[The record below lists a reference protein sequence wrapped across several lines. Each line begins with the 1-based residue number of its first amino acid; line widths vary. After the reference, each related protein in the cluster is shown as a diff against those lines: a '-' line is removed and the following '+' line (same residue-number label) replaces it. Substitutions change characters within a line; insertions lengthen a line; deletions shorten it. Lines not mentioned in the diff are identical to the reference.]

1 MENFVKLN
9 ATSTTTLTIDNF
21 NLNTPASQS
30 LWNSTVDTGSNYSQ
44 QQWEATN
51 GGTTGRLQL
60 TNAGGVTT
68 YTLDIEKTVI
78 TGSVQGNV
86 LPLTVNS
93 NTASLNLDSGNF
105 FVLALTGSQ
114 DIRIEPSNI
123 KPGQTINLKL
133 NTTGSG
139 TVSFPTSV
147 KQVSGSSYV
156 PTTTTGVDVVTLVS
170 FDSNDLYLASVKN
183 LI

>member
-1 MENFVKLN
+1 MVNVVGEV
-9 ATSTTTLTIDNF
+9 AF
-21 NLNTPASQS
+21 NLTKFSIGCAKNVPPLNTISP
-30 LWNSTVDTGSNYSQ
+30 LVCVCTPL
-44 QQWEATN
+44 
-51 GGTTGRLQL
+51 TT
-60 TNAGGVTT
+60 
-68 YTLDIEKTVI
+68 
-78 TGSVQGNV
+78 SPP
-86 LPLTVNS
+86 PLTVNS